1 LKNYLLTVKVENRL
15 AINNFDAEVIMEN
28 FIVKGSTNLNGKVK
42 ISGSKNTAVAIL
54 PAAILTAETVCLDN
68 LPDITDVRTMTKILE
83 TLGVSIRRR
92 GRNSVELTPANLSKI
107 APSYELVKKMR
118 ASYYFMGSLL
128 ARFGRAE
135 VPIPGGCDLGPRP
148 IDQHLKGFSAL
159 GAEINIEQGMIHLS
173 AEKLAGAHIYLD
185 VVSIGA
191 TINLML
197 AAAAAEGRT
206 VLENVAK
213 EPEIVDLANFL
224 NAMGATVRGAGT
236 DVIRIDGTKNFKGV
250 RHAIIPD
257 RIEAGTFMLAAAA
270 TKGNVTVEEVIP
282 KHLEAITAKLKETGA
297 KVTVEPE
304 RINVKVTA
312 PLKPSDLK
320 TFPYPGFPTDLQ
332 PPGMVLLTAANGLS
346 VVTENVFDGRYNQV
360 DELKRMGAKIKV
372 EGRTALVEGG
382 QALSGA
388 PVTVSDLRSGA
399 ALMIAA
405 LMAEGES
412 RISEVEHIDRGYENF
427 EHKLIQ
433 LGASIKRVSV
443 DNYNQLSGSQD

>member
-1 LKNYLLTVKVENRL
+1 
-15 AINNFDAEVIMEN
+15 MEN
-28 FIVKGSTNLNGKVK
+28 FLVNGKVKLSGKVK
-42 ISGSKNTAVAIL
+42 ISGSKNAAVAIL
-54 PAAILTAETVCLDN
+54 PAVVLTPETVALEN
-68 LPDITDVRTMTKILE
+68 LPDINDVRTMTKILE

-92 GRNSVELTPANLSKI
+92 GRNTIELTPGNLTKI

-159 GAEINIEQGMIHLS
+159 GAEINIEQGMINLS
-173 AEKLAGAHIYLD
+173 ANKLVGAHIYLD

-197 AAAAAEGRT
+197 AASAAEGRT
-206 VLENVAK
+206 LLENVAK

-224 NAMGATVRGAGT
+224 NAMGSSIKGAGT
-236 DVIRIDGTKNFKGV
+236 DVIRIDGIKKFSGV
-250 RHAIIPD
+250 RHTVIPD

-270 TKGNVTVEEVIP
+270 TKGNVLVEDVIP
-282 KHLEAITAKLKETGA
+282 KHLEAITAKLREIGV
-297 KVTVEPE
+297 KVIVEPE
-304 RINVKVTA
+304 KIRVEVVK
-312 PLKPSDLK
+312 PLLPSDLK

-332 PPGMVLLTAANGLS
+332 PPGMVLLTAADGLS

-360 DELKRMGAKIKV
+360 DELKRMGARIKV

-382 QALSGA
+382 SSLSGA
-388 PVTVSDLRSGA
+388 PINATDLRSGA
-399 ALMIAA
+399 ALIIAA
-405 LMAEGES
+405 MMADGES
-412 RISEVEHIDRGYENF
+412 RVSGIDHIDRGYEKF
-427 EHKLIQ
+427 EQKLVG
-433 LGASIKRVSV
+433 LGASIKRV
-443 DNYNQLSGSQD
+443 NHINSGQMPCSPE

>member
-1 LKNYLLTVKVENRL
+1 
-15 AINNFDAEVIMEN
+15 
-28 FIVKGSTNLNGKVK
+28 
-42 ISGSKNTAVAIL
+42 
-54 PAAILTAETVCLDN
+54 
-68 LPDITDVRTMTKILE
+68 
-83 TLGVSIRRR
+83 
-92 GRNSVELTPANLSKI
+92 
-107 APSYELVKKMR
+107 
-118 ASYYFMGSLL
+118 MGSLL
-128 ARFGRAE
+128 GRFGRAE

-173 AEKLAGAHIYLD
+173 AEKLTGARIYFD

-213 EPEIVDLANFL
+213 EPEIVDIANFL
-224 NAMGATVRGAGT
+224 NAMGASVRGAGT
-236 DVIRIDGTKNFKGV
+236 DVIRIDGVKYFKGV
-250 RHAIIPD
+250 RHTIIPD

-282 KHLEAITAKLKETGA
+282 KHLEVVTAKLKETGA

-304 RINVKVTA
+304 RINVKVTG

-372 EGRTALVEGG
+372 EGRTALVEGS

-388 PVTVSDLRSGA
+388 PVSVSDLRSGA

-405 LMAEGES
+405 LMAYGES
-412 RISEVEHIDRGYENF
+412 RISEVQHIDRGYENF
-427 EHKLIQ
+427 EHKLML
-433 LGASIKRVSV
+433 LGASIKRVGV
-443 DNYNQLSGSQD
+443 DNYTQLSGSQDSFA